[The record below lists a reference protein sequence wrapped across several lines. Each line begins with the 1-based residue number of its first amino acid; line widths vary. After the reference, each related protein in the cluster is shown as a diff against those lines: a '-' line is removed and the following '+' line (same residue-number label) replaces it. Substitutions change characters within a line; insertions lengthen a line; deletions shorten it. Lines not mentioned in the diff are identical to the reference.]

1 VNSRIQY
8 VRLASGSGLIV
19 MIDVSWPGR
28 WCWCCWY

>member
-1 VNSRIQY
+1 
-8 VRLASGSGLIV
+8 LASGGGLIV